1 MKKFLAITLL
11 ASALMVSCADD
22 FKYKG
27 EEIGFGTLSFADL
40 QISVDSEENIMRA
53 AEAAPGT
60 YLIFVYDDKNT
71 LYGSYTYNEVKSAG
85 SISLPAG
92 TYRVEIRSEE
102 DIPAAKFATPIYGAV
117 KEGVI
122 ITAGEP
128 TAIGQIVCTLLQC
141 KVTVDYND
149 DFLEMVGGDCNV
161 EVSISEPL
169 NYAMTWDSANNT
181 VKEYEREAGYFAV
194 NNGDDTTMEV
204 NFSGMIIDEKSGEA
218 QLMKMSKSFDDIA
231 ARQWRQIEF
240 IKKVD
245 VEGNATFDI
254 VINDYVEDNPLNE
267 DITGSEE
274 AIGTDPNAPKGDGNI
289 KLLSVAGLNENTAPT
304 QEAWNASFTDDEM
317 DVETYEIIVL
327 DDKITTADGKQLLQF
342 EASVPNKIKD
352 FNIVIESAIL
362 APMMAGMMGDA
373 EYIDLVHDT
382 TVVQKIAG
390 IIPFPY
396 HDPASGKY
404 VAGETNVSFILDD
417 AVPILRELATNNPE
431 LDHTHTFQMNVRDEA
446 GYTKQINL
454 TLKVEPNSAE

>member
-1 MKKFLAITLL
+1 MKRFLAIALL

-27 EEIGFGTLSFADL
+27 EEVGFGTLSFADL
-40 QISVDSEENIMRA
+40 QISVDSEEIVMRA

-71 LYGSYTYNEVKSAG
+71 LYGTYTYNEVKSAG

-102 DIPAAKFATPIYGAV
+102 DVPAAKFATPIYGAV
-117 KEGVI
+117 KEGII

-128 TAIGQIVCTLLQC
+128 TAIGQVVCTLLQC

-149 DFLEMVGGDCNV
+149 DFLEMVTGDCNV
-161 EVSISEPL
+161 EVSVSEPL
-169 NYAMTWDSANNT
+169 NYAMTWDSANNKI
-181 VKEYEREAGYFAV
+181 KEYEREAGYFAI

-204 NFSGMIIDEKSGEA
+204 KFSGMIFDEKSGESKT
-218 QLMKMSKSFDDIA
+218 MKMNKTFNNIA
-231 ARQWRQIEF
+231 ARQWRQVKF

-267 DITGSEE
+267 DLTGSETVLE
-274 AIGTDPNAPKGDGNI
+274 KDPNAPQGDGNI
-289 KLLSVAGLNENTAPT
+289 KLLSVAGLNENTTPT
-304 QEAWNASFTDDEM
+304 QEMWNAAFTDDDM
-317 DVETYEIIVL
+317 DVETYEMIVL

-342 EASVPNKIKD
+342 EALVPNKIKD
-352 FNIVIESAIL
+352 FYIVIESEIL

-382 TVVQKIAG
+382 SVVELIAT

-396 HDPASGKY
+396 HNPASGMY
-404 VAGETNVSFILDD
+404 VENQTSVSFILDD
-417 AVPILRELATNNPE
+417 AVSILRDLATDNPE
-431 LDHTHTFQMNVRDEA
+431 LNHTHTFQMNVRDW
-446 GYTKQINL
+446 GGCTKQINL